1 MGFSHLA
8 LAWLRDLWNSAAV
21 AGRARQEA
29 LEKELRALEGKI
41 DQLLDRLVDATG
53 DTVIAAYEKRL
64 RALETQKALLKDRIA
79 TSGKPR
85 ASFDETYRTA
95 CDFLANPWKL
105 WGSDRLEDRR
115 AVLRLVFAEKLPY
128 ARNEGYR
135 TAKMS
140 IPFKM
145 LGGIKMPN
153 VGMVAE
159 PVWREPVWPRFP

>member
-29 LEKELRALEGKI
+29 LEKE
-41 DQLLDRLVDATG
+41 
-53 DTVIAAYEKRL
+53 L